1 VLAKCTAHQRDKSL
15 QNGIKQ
21 KQFVAAQHAQNGTCM
36 PSRWLIVRLE
46 SLLIIKRQ
54 DRPIRAENYADFF
67 GIITLLQK
75 KA

>member
-1 VLAKCTAHQRDKSL
+1 MYCPSERQ
-15 QNGIKQ
+15 
-21 KQFVAAQHAQNGTCM
+21 VAAERHKAETIRGRTTRTEWHVHAVTVAY
-36 PSRWLIVRLE
+36 SSIE